1 MAKTKSDDKAKSKKS
16 SSKSSERPESGSLA
30 TKYRPKT
37 LADFVGQEPVAT
49 QVAGMVKK
57 RRFPNTIGLFGESG
71 AGKTTLSRMIAR
83 YVQCSEPTDEGDP
96 CGTCVSCSYGV
107 NHPDVAELNMAD
119 SRGIDDIRSL
129 IQSARSMPTFGR
141 KRIFILDEVHSCFP
155 AGTLVVKAD
164 GGLIGIEQIEV
175 GMAVMSYSLEGG
187 NEPRKV
193 THVLP
198 KPEQAYDMVRVH
210 VNDGS
215 YIECTAD
222 HKIENVTQGCMVAA
236 SEFQPG
242 DLLQSLNGVELA
254 VARVESLGGIVQVV
268 YDITVEGNHNYF
280 VEPVGSS
287 EPVLVSNCTPAAFQT
302 LLKPLEEPPE
312 HTMWILATTN
322 PEKLPSTVL
331 GRCLKFQVKPIPAEA
346 IVKRLRTIAKREGH
360 DMKEV
365 EGGKEI
371 LSAIANMANG
381 RMRDSIQSL
390 ESVLYALESGKS
402 FTADDLI
409 KNYATSGE
417 ANLDKAAAELVA
429 ALIKIDAKTCI
440 KTVLTTGNARG
451 LINKTRWLVHALICQ
466 SVGENFFRTYS
477 WNCFTALVRKES
489 DVRVKL
495 SALLEI
501 QNLLA
506 ELEIKLNSV
515 SIDDNVLFTAALGRY
530 MAEARARS

>member
-141 KRIFILDEVHSCFP
+141 KRIFILDEVHS
-155 AGTLVVKAD
+155 
-164 GGLIGIEQIEV
+164 
-175 GMAVMSYSLEGG
+175 
-187 NEPRKV
+187 
-193 THVLP
+193 
-198 KPEQAYDMVRVH
+198 
-210 VNDGS
+210 
-215 YIECTAD
+215 
-222 HKIENVTQGCMVAA
+222 
-236 SEFQPG
+236 
-242 DLLQSLNGVELA
+242 
-254 VARVESLGGIVQVV
+254 
-268 YDITVEGNHNYF
+268 
-280 VEPVGSS
+280 
-287 EPVLVSNCTPAAFQT
+287 CTPAAFQT